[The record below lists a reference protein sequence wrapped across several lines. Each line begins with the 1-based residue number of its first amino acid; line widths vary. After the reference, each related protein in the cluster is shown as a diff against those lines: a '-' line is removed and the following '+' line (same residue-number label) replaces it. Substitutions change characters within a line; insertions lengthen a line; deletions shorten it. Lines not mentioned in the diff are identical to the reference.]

1 MRINIVNGINMRVKI
16 SFFFVCTIIGLISFG
31 QRDSTYYRGLIQ
43 FSGIVVSQDSVN
55 PVPFVHI
62 IDTRRRTGT
71 VSDYFGYFSF
81 VAQKGDSIR
90 FSSIGY
96 KSNYFVIPDTLTSTK
111 YSLIHIMQS
120 DTVLLKEMII
130 YPWPSKEQFA
140 KVFVNTDIP
149 NDDLARAKNN
159 LNADAMKAY
168 AQTIPMDGS
177 MNFNWQMQQV
187 QNKLYYAG
195 QLPPNNLL
203 NPIAWAKFIQAW
215 KNGDFKEDK

>member
-16 SFFFVCTIIGLISFG
+16 SFFFVFTIIGLISFG
-31 QRDSTYYRGLIQ
+31 QRDSTYYKGLIQ

-159 LNADAMKAY
+159 LNADEK
-168 AQTIPMDGS
+168 
-177 MNFNWQMQQV
+177 
-187 QNKLYYAG
+187 
-195 QLPPNNLL
+195 NLL
-203 NPIAWAKFIQAW
+203 IVILYAVRIPKCLLL
-215 KNGDFKEDK
+215 